1 MPRPVEKCELAL
13 YQYNKLRFSFV
24 DLTAGEQRILSCLQK
39 TTACSKKC
47 GIAKSMEWWAR
58 RGAYALIFN
67 FMKRAQVL
75 SEEQKKYKMLA
86 RKQLA
91 KLEIEKLNKDFR
103 STKL

>member
-1 MPRPVEKCELAL
+1 
-13 YQYNKLRFSFV
+13 
-24 DLTAGEQRILSCLQK
+24 
-39 TTACSKKC
+39 
-47 GIAKSMEWWAR
+47 MEWWAR